1 MARTQYFNIKFPFT
15 ANNNNGFFLDL
26 NEDIG
31 DKVAS
36 EIAHVVLTPKR
47 TRIRM
52 PDFGTDLIKFIFE
65 PNDTAVWEDIE
76 EEIKNSVN
84 KYVEGVTILKV
95 DVLKNINEDEEEDE
109 ENIILDIKYNIN
121 KGIRSENNRLLLKI

>member
-1 MARTQYFNIKFPFT
+1 MGKTQYYNIKFPFT
-15 ANNNNGFFLDL
+15 ANNNNNFFLDL
-26 NEDIG
+26 NEDIE

-36 EIAHVVLTPKR
+36 EIAHVILTPKR

-65 PNDTAVWEDIE
+65 PNDTGSWDDIE
-76 EEIKNSVN
+76 EEVKNSVN

-95 DVLKNINEDEEEDE
+95 DVLKNINEGEEENE

-121 KGIRSENNRLLLKI
+121 KGIRSENNRLLLKL